1 MLAKG
6 CAGTVPQKDK
16 QKMDGLTIAYTAQ
29 TAVIQKA
36 RTPCFGMMHTKLRG
50 EGGRVAERNLFLA
63 VQLLHKPLKPDIVL
77 VRGKHT
83 LPRCN
88 FSCYYD
94 EAGIR
99 AGDPA
104 SGAVLDSLDDDDRIL
119 CLDWNDYGGFKFF
132 E

>member
-104 SGAVLDSLDDDDRIL
+104 
-119 CLDWNDYGGFKFF
+119 CLFTPCVTLTHCPLPEQSYISTMPAQ
-132 E
+132 